1 MKVGLAGCGFI
12 CHQHLRALKRLPA
25 VQVIG
30 LCDRERHLAASVAD
44 AYGVPQA
51 HDSMERLLAAAR
63 PDVVHILTPPQ
74 SHCRLAI
81 QALDAGCHVL
91 VEKPMAMD
99 AAEAEAMC
107 AASRRSGRSL
117 GVAHNYLFVPALLAA
132 QAVIARG
139 GLGEVLSADVYWRM
153 STYGPAHREQAGSWM
168 RALPGGVFQ
177 EVMPHLVYVTAALM
191 GRLEPLA
198 VSVAGGDAG
207 QASELALLLAG
218 ERGPATMS
226 LSLRS
231 NPVRKL
237 IRVNGSR
244 GSLEID
250 LATSVLVHTA
260 SQVDGTV
267 ARALVNLATA
277 GQIVAGTAAN
287 ALRTAL
293 RRLPRGHET
302 LIARFYA
309 ALRDHAPPPV
319 SGQDGLATVAV
330 LDQIW
335 SLPPTARRPECPAAA
350 PGRDGS

>member
-1 MKVGLAGCGFI
+1 MKVGLVGCGFI

-30 LCDRERHLAASVAD
+30 LCDRERQLAPSVAD

-81 QALDAGCHVL
+81 QALEAGCHVL
-91 VEKPMAMD
+91 VEKPMAMN

-107 AASRRSGRSL
+107 AASRRTGRSL

-132 QAVIARG
+132 QAVDRAEAASARC
-139 GLGEVLSADVYWRM
+139 SRPM
-153 STYGPAHREQAGSWM
+153 STGACPPTGRRTASR
-168 RALPGGVFQ
+168 PGRGCGRFRVACSGG
-177 EVMPHLVYVTAALM
+177 HAASRLRTAALM
-191 GRLEPLA
+191 GRLEPSA

-207 QASELALLLAG
+207 QASELVLLLASD
-218 ERGPATMS
+218 RGPTTMS

-231 NPVRKL
+231 NPVRKI

-260 SQVDGTV
+260 SQADGTV

-277 GQIVAGTAAN
+277 GQIAAGTAAN

-309 ALRDHAPPPV
+309 ALRGRGAPPV
-319 SGQDGLATVAV
+319 SGDDGLRTVAV
-330 LDQIW
+330 LDRIW
-335 SLPPTARRPECPAAA
+335 PLPPTAASTGARQQLRVEAT
-350 PGRDGS
+350 S